1 MLAGG
6 AVADLTQ
13 VWGPVPD
20 RSLLTITFTNAAM
33 TAAVKVDV
41 DDESFTDVVD
51 FVQRQGGD
59 QSVVVAVS
67 SVRDGSAAF
76 EAAER
81 LRCELAAA
89 GVPVTGAFYTHTT
102 QGAAALLDLD
112 TGDTALASGLGA
124 ANKEG

>member
-1 MLAGG
+1 
-6 AVADLTQ
+6 
-13 VWGPVPD
+13 
-20 RSLLTITFTNAAM
+20 M

-67 SVRDGSAAF
+67 SVRDGSVAF

-81 LRCELAAA
+81 LRRELAAA

-124 ANKEG
+124 VNKEG

>member
-1 MLAGG
+1 
-6 AVADLTQ
+6 
-13 VWGPVPD
+13 
-20 RSLLTITFTNAAM
+20 M

-67 SVRDGSAAF
+67 SVRDGAVASF

-81 LRCELAAA
+81 LRRELTAA